1 MAHGQ
6 AAWRA
11 CCRLQLLRF
20 YLNVKHGRAHPL
32 AALTVVLF
40 CAVPLVGQSEEA
52 VRVDVGVRM
61 FATLLGADVDLAKKA
76 DDGKLLL
83 VIFYTNDKDRA
94 EKLAAGMRLSPTG
107 EPKKIGGLAVDVVI
121 TNDASLA
128 GVAAR
133 RPAGIFLAQS
143 PDGKTLRTVIQYGIN
158 NRVVVY
164 SPFDGHVES
173 GVLGGLSI
181 GAQVKP
187 YVNRATLEASQITL
201 KELFMKVAKV
211 HQ

>member
-1 MAHGQ
+1 M
-6 AAWRA
+6 
-11 CCRLQLLRF
+11 
-20 YLNVKHGRAHPL
+20 KHRRVRPL
-32 AALTVVLF
+32 VALTVALL

-52 VRVDVGVRM
+52 VRIDVGVRM

-76 DDGKLLL
+76 DSGKLLL
-83 VIFYTNDKDRA
+83 VVFYTNDKERA
-94 EKLAAGMRLSPTG
+94 QKVAAGIQITPGG
-107 EPKKIGGLAVDVVI
+107 EPKKIGGLAVDVAI

-128 GVAAR
+128 SVAAR
-133 RPAGIFLAQS
+133 KPAGVFLAQS

-201 KELFMKVAKV
+201 KDLFMKVAKV
-211 HQ
+211 H